1 MNKTCLIADEMHESI
16 LPLLHETGLKV
27 DYRPAITRE
36 EMLASIGHYEVLL
49 IRSKTTVDSEIVD
62 AAPRLELIGRAG
74 AGLDKI
80 DVPYVESKGIELVN
94 APEGNCDALAEHAVG
109 MLLSLLNHLVTA
121 DSEVRQWIWKREANR
136 GLELSDKIVGI
147 MGYGI
152 MGKAFVQRLRAFDC
166 RILVYDKYKKGF
178 GTKKVE
184 EVSLEKIFEKTDILS
199 LHIPLTDETRGW
211 VNEAFVQ
218 KFRKTIHLIN
228 TARGEILPV
237 KDLLHLLDSGKV
249 MGAALDVLEK
259 EKFDQLNPVQKANF
273 EELFTRK
280 NVVLSPHVGG
290 WSDSSYKRINEVL
303 VGKIATYYE
312 NNRSE
317 T

>member
-27 DYRPAITRE
+27 DYRPSITRQ

-49 IRSKTTVDSEIVD
+49 IRSKTTVDREMVD
-62 AAPRLELIGRAG
+62 VAPRLELIGRAG

-94 APEGNCDALAEHAVG
+94 APEGNRDALAEHAVG

-147 MGYGI
+147 IGYGI
-152 MGKAFVQRLRAFDC
+152 MGQAFVQRLRAFDC

-184 EVSLEKIFEKTDILS
+184 EVSLEKLFEKTDILS
-199 LHIPLTDETRGW
+199 LHIPLTNETRAW
-211 VNEAFVQ
+211 VNEAFFQ
-218 KFRKTIHLIN
+218 KFRKNIHLIN

-237 KDLLHLLDSGKV
+237 KDLLLMLDSGKV

-259 EKFDQLNPVQKANF
+259 EEFDQLNPVQKANF

-303 VGKIATYYE
+303 VGKIAAYYE